1 MKYVNTAVKKLDA
14 DALVQGKPV
23 YTDDIASKDCL
34 IIKLLRSPHAHAKIV
49 DINTTI
55 AEKVPGVELILTY
68 KNAPRHRYTSAGQT
82 YPEWSPYDRVL
93 CDDTMRYVG
102 DVAAIVAADT
112 EKHAEQA
119 CKLIQVK
126 YDVLEA
132 VLDFEKAKDNAVRVH
147 DDDSFAKTPFGY
159 APERNLICTGSENFG
174 NFEEEY
180 EKCAYKVDCTYYTP
194 AQQQCMM
201 ETFRSYAY
209 MEYSGRLTIVS
220 STQVPFH
227 ARRHVATML
236 GIPYTKVRI
245 IKPRIG
251 GGFGAKQTSVS
262 EFYPAAVTWITGK
275 PSKLLFTRQE
285 SFACSNSRHQMRIR
299 VQAGCD
305 AQGHV
310 TAINMQSL
318 SNTGAYGEHGSTVVG
333 LVGHKTIPLYN
344 KLKGGRFSWDVV
356 YTNIEPAAA
365 FRGYGAT
372 QGTFAL
378 ESTINQLAEKAD
390 IDAAEMRLRNI
401 AEAGA
406 EVFMTHEIKYLNS
419 TGLRGCI
426 TRGMELSG
434 WKEKPHRWIT
444 PEGKIRGMG
453 MAICMQGSGIANV
466 DTASVELR
474 LEDFGFYTL
483 MIGATDM
490 GTGCDTIFAQ
500 MVADSMN
507 CPLEKIMVHGVDTD
521 VSPYDPGSY
530 ASASTYVTGMA
541 VVKACDHMHKLILE
555 EASRIM
561 DCPKDTL
568 EFDGAFIT
576 AESGQSLSLD
586 ELAWKLVAGPQTHQL
601 VATASNGSP
610 ISPPPFMAGF
620 AEVEV
625 DPETGTTDII
635 QMTGVVDC
643 GTPINR
649 ALAKVQ
655 TEGGLSQGIGLAL
668 FEDVQFQS
676 NGKMITDSFMNYKIP
691 TRMDTGEIVVDFS
704 ESYEPTGPFGAKS
717 IGEVVINTPSPA
729 IAQAVCAATGVR
741 VTSLPVTPEKI
752 LMEMAET

>member
-23 YTDDIASKDCL
+23 YTDDLAPKECL
-34 IIKLLRSPHAHAKIV
+34 IIKLLRCPHAHAKIV
-49 DINTTI
+49 DIDTAT
-55 AEKVPGVELILTY
+55 AEKVPGVELILTC

-93 CDDTMRYVG
+93 CDDVMRYVG

-119 CKLIQVK
+119 CRLIKVQ
-126 YDVLEA
+126 YEILEPI
-132 VLDFEKAKDNAVRVH
+132 LDFETAKDNRIRIH
-147 DDDSFAKTPFGY
+147 DDDSYAKAPFGY
-159 APERNLICTGSENFG
+159 EPARNLISSGEETFG
-174 NFEEEY
+174 DFDAEFAR
-180 EKCAYKVDCTYYTP
+180 CAYTVDRTYYTP

-209 MEYSGRLTIVS
+209 MEYSGRLTLVS

-236 GIPYTKVRI
+236 GIPYTKVRV

-262 EFYPAAVTWITGK
+262 DFYPAAVTWLTGK
-275 PSKLLFTRQE
+275 PSKLVFTRQE
-285 SFACSNSRHQMRIR
+285 SFTSSNSRHQMRVRAR
-299 VQAGCD
+299 VGCD
-305 AQGHV
+305 EAGNI
-310 TAINMQSL
+310 TAICIDSL

-344 KLKGGRFSWDVV
+344 KLRGGRFTWDVV
-356 YTNIEPAAA
+356 YTNMEPAAA

-372 QGTFAL
+372 QGTFAM
-378 ESTINQLAEKAD
+378 ESAVNELAQKAG
-390 IDAAEMRLRNI
+390 IDPVELRLRNI
-401 AEAGA
+401 AEEGA
-406 EVFMTHEIKYLNS
+406 EVFMTPEIQYLNS
-419 TGLRGCI
+419 SGLRGCL
-426 TRGMELSG
+426 TRGAQLIG
-434 WKEKPHRWIT
+434 WNDT
-444 PEGKIRGMG
+444 PRRQVMPDGKIRSKG

-500 MVADSMN
+500 MVADSMH
-507 CPLEKIMVHGVDTD
+507 CPLDHVMVHGVDTD

-541 VVKACDHMHKLILE
+541 VVKACEQMHTLILD
-555 EASRIM
+555 EASKAL
-561 DCPKDTL
+561 DCPADTL
-568 EFDGAFIT
+568 DFDGAVIV
-576 AESGQSLSLD
+576 SDNGKSISLD
-586 ELAWKLVAGPQTHQL
+586 DLAVNLVAGTQTHQL
-601 VATASNGSP
+601 AATASHGSP

-620 AEVEV
+620 AEIEL
-625 DPETGTTDII
+625 DPQTGKTDVLR
-635 QMTGVVDC
+635 MVGVVDC

-649 ALAKVQ
+649 ALARVQ
-655 TEGGLSQGIGLAL
+655 TEGGLSQGIGFAL
-668 FEDVQFQS
+668 FEDVHYQN

-691 TRMDTGEIVVDFS
+691 TRMDTGEIIVDFS
-704 ESYEPTGPFGAKS
+704 ESYEPTGPYGAKS
-717 IGEVVINTPSPA
+717 IGEVVINTPAPA
-729 IAQAVCAATGVR
+729 IADAIYQAVGLRITD
-741 VTSLPVTPEKI
+741 LPITPEKI
-752 LMEMAET
+752 LLRQS

>member
-23 YTDDIASKDCL
+23 YTDDLAPQDCL
-34 IIKLLRSPHAHAKIV
+34 IIKLVRSPYAHAKII
-49 DINTTI
+49 DINTAA
-55 AEKVPGVELILTY
+55 AEKVPGVELILTC

-119 CKLIQVK
+119 CKLIKIK
-126 YDVLEA
+126 YEVLEP
-132 VLDFEKAKDNAVRVH
+132 VLDFEKAKDNPIRVH
-147 DDDSFAKTPFGY
+147 DDDSFAKAPFGY
-159 APERNLICTGSENFG
+159 APERNLICTGSEDFG
-174 NFEEEY
+174 NFEEEFAN
-180 EKCAYKVDCTYYTP
+180 CAYTVDRTYYTP

-209 MEYSGRLTIVS
+209 MEYSGRLTLVS

-262 EFYPAAVTWITGK
+262 EFYPAAVTWLTGK
-275 PSKLLFTRQE
+275 PSKLVFTRQE
-285 SFACSNSRHQMRIR
+285 SFACSNSRHQMRVRAR
-299 VQAGCD
+299 VGCD
-305 AQGHV
+305 TQGNI
-310 TAINMQSL
+310 TAISIESL

-344 KLKGGRFSWDVV
+344 KLKGGRFTWDVV
-356 YTNIEPAAA
+356 YTNMEPAAA

-378 ESTINQLAEKAD
+378 ESAVNELAEQAG
-390 IDAAEMRLRNI
+390 IDAAEIRLRNI
-401 AEAGA
+401 AEEGA
-406 EVFMTHEIKYLNS
+406 EVFMTPEIHHLNS

-434 WKEKPHRWIT
+434 WKDKARRRVMPD
-444 PEGKIRGMG
+444 GKIRGMG

-500 MVADSMN
+500 MVADAMR
-507 CPLEKIMVHGVDTD
+507 CPIEKIMVHGVDTD

-541 VVKACDHMHKLILE
+541 VVKACEKMHQLILA
-555 EASRIM
+555 EASRVLE
-561 DCPKDTL
+561 CPQDSL
-568 EFDGAFIT
+568 EFDGAVVS
-576 AESGQSLSLD
+576 AEEGKSISLD
-586 ELAWKLVAGPQTHQL
+586 ELASQLVAGPQTHQL

-620 AEVEV
+620 AEIEV
-625 DPETGTTDII
+625 DPETGKTDVI

-649 ALAKVQ
+649 ALARVQ
-655 TEGGLSQGIGLAL
+655 TEGGLSQGIGFAL
-668 FEDVQFQS
+668 FEDVQYQP

-717 IGEVVINTPSPA
+717 IGEVVINTPAPS
-729 IAQAVCAATGVR
+729 IAQAVYQATGVR
-741 VTSLPVTPEKI
+741 VTNLPISPEKI
-752 LMEMAET
+752 LMGQE

>member
-1 MKYVNTAVKKLDA
+1 MKYVSTAVKKLDA

-23 YTDDIASKDCL
+23 YTDDLAPKDCL
-34 IIKLLRSPHAHAKIV
+34 IIKLLRSPHAHAKII
-49 DINTTI
+49 DIDTKV
-55 AEKVPGVELILTY
+55 AERVPGVELILTC
-68 KNAPRHRYTSAGQT
+68 KNAPRHRFTSAGQT

-119 CKLIQVK
+119 CKLIKVK
-126 YDVLEA
+126 YEVLEPI
-132 VLDFEKAKDNAVRVH
+132 LDFETAKDNPVRVH
-147 DDDSFAKTPFGY
+147 DDDSFAKAPFGY
-159 APERNLICTGSENFG
+159 APERNLICTGSEDFG
-174 NFEEEY
+174 DFEKEY
-180 EKCAYKVDCTYYTP
+180 ANCAYTAEHIFYTP

-209 MEYSGRLTIVS
+209 MEYSGRLTVVS

-236 GIPYTKVRI
+236 GIPYNKVRI

-262 EFYPAAVTWITGK
+262 EFYPAAVTWLTGK

-285 SFACSNSRHQMRIR
+285 SFACANSRHQMRIR
-299 VQAGCD
+299 ARAGCD
-305 AQGHV
+305 AEGHV
-310 TAINMQSL
+310 LAISIESL
-318 SNTGAYGEHGSTVVG
+318 SNTGAYGEHGSTVIG
-333 LVGHKTIPLYN
+333 LSGHKTIPLYN
-344 KLKGGRFSWDVV
+344 KLRGGHFSWDVV

-378 ESTINQLAEKAD
+378 ESVVNELAEKAG
-390 IDAAEMRLRNI
+390 IDAVELRLRNI
-401 AEAGA
+401 AEEGA
-406 EVFMTHEIKYLNS
+406 ELFMTPEIKYLNS
-419 TGLRGCI
+419 TGLRGCLTKGRDLI
-426 TRGMELSG
+426 G
-434 WKEKPHRWIT
+434 WDQT
-444 PEGKIRGMG
+444 PKKRVMPDGKIRGMG
-453 MAICMQGSGIANV
+453 MAMCMQGSGIANV

-500 MVADSMN
+500 MVADGMQ
-507 CPLEKIMVHGVDTD
+507 CPLEKVMVHGVDTD

-541 VVKACDHMHKLILE
+541 VVKACESMNKKILE
-555 EASRIM
+555 EASKRMEIPV
-561 DCPKDTL
+561 DEL
-568 EFDGAFIT
+568 LFDGTAIT
-576 AESGQSLSLD
+576 AESGASLSLD
-586 ELAWKLVAGPQTHQL
+586 DLAVALVAGPQTHQL

-620 AEVEV
+620 AETET
-625 DPETGTTDII
+625 DPLTGKTDVIR
-635 QMTGVVDC
+635 MVGVVDC

-649 ALAKVQ
+649 ALVKIQ
-655 TEGGLSQGIGLAL
+655 TEGGLSQGIGFAL
-668 FEDVQFQS
+668 FEDVQFQE
-676 NGKMITDSFMNYKIP
+676 NGKMMTDSFMNYKIP
-691 TRMDTGEIVVDFS
+691 TRMDTGEIIVDFS
-704 ESYEPTGPFGAKS
+704 ESYEPTGPYGAKS
-717 IGEVVINTPSPA
+717 IGEVVINTPAPA
-729 IAQAVCAATGVR
+729 IAQAVYAATGVR
-741 VTSLPVTPEKI
+741 ITRLPVSPEKI
-752 LMEMAET
+752 LLKKGD

>member
-1 MKYVNTAVKKLDA
+1 MKYVNTKVKKLDA

-23 YTDDIASKDCL
+23 YTDDLAPKDCL
-34 IIKLLRSPHAHAKIV
+34 IIKLVRCPYAHAKIIDV
-49 DINTTI
+49 NTAI
-55 AEKVPGVELILTY
+55 AEKVPGVELILTC

-93 CDDTMRYVG
+93 CDDIMRYVG
-102 DVAAIVAADT
+102 DVAAVVAADT

-119 CKLIQVK
+119 CKLIKIK
-126 YDVLEA
+126 YEVLEPI
-132 VLDFEKAKDNAVRVH
+132 LDFETAKDNAILIH
-147 DDDSFAKTPFGY
+147 DDDSYAKAEFGY
-159 APERNLICTGSENFG
+159 EPKRNLICTGQEDFG
-174 NFEEEY
+174 NFDEEY
-180 EKCAYKVDCTYYTP
+180 AKCAYTVDRTYYTP

-209 MEYSGRLTIVS
+209 MEYSGRLTLVS

-262 EFYPAAVTWITGK
+262 EFYPAAVTWLTGK
-275 PSKLLFTRQE
+275 PSKIVFTRQE
-285 SFACSNSRHQMRIR
+285 SFTSSNSRHQMRVRAR
-299 VQAGCD
+299 VGCD
-305 AQGHV
+305 TEGNI
-310 TAINMQSL
+310 TAICIDSL
-318 SNTGAYGEHGSTVVG
+318 SNTGAYGEHGSTVIG

-344 KLKGGRFSWDVV
+344 KLKGGRFTWDVV
-356 YTNIEPAAA
+356 YTNMEPAAA

-378 ESTINQLAEKAD
+378 ESAVNELAEKIG
-390 IDAAEMRLRNI
+390 IDAAELRLRNI
-401 AEAGA
+401 AEQGA
-406 EVFMTHEIKYLNS
+406 EVFMTPEIKYLNS

-426 TRGMELSG
+426 TRGIELSG
-434 WKEKPHRWIT
+434 WKEKSHRRVM
-444 PEGKIRGMG
+444 PDGKIRSMG
-453 MAICMQGSGIANV
+453 MAICMQGSGIAYV

-500 MVADSMN
+500 MVADAMN
-507 CPLEKIMVHGVDTD
+507 CPLEKVMVHGVDTD

-541 VVKACDHMHKLILE
+541 VVKACEQMHQLILE
-555 EASRIM
+555 ESSRM
-561 DCPKDTL
+561 LETPKELLD
-568 EFDGAFIT
+568 FDGSVIT
-576 AESGQSLSLD
+576 SENGKSLSLD
-586 ELAWKLVAGPQTHQL
+586 DLAWNLVSGPQTHQL
-601 VATASNGSP
+601 VANASHGST

-620 AEVEV
+620 AEIEI
-625 DPETGTTDII
+625 DPETGKTDVI

-649 ALAKVQ
+649 ALARVQ
-655 TEGGLSQGIGLAL
+655 TEGGLAQGIGFAL
-668 FEDVQFQS
+668 FEDVQYQS
-676 NGKMITDSFMNYKIP
+676 NGKMITDNFMNYKIP
-691 TRMDTGEIVVDFS
+691 TRMDTGKIVVDFS

-717 IGEVVINTPSPA
+717 IGEVVINTPAPS
-729 IAQAVCAATGVR
+729 IAQAVYEAAGVR
-741 VTSLPVTPEKI
+741 ITSLPVTPEKI
-752 LMEMAET
+752 LMGIKS

>member
-1 MKYVNTAVKKLDA
+1 MKYVNTAVKKVDA

-23 YTDDIASKDCL
+23 YTDDLAPKECL

-49 DINTTI
+49 DIDTKI
-55 AEKVPGVELILTY
+55 AEKVPGVELILTC
-68 KNAPRHRYTSAGQT
+68 KNAPRHRFTSAGQT

-119 CKLIQVK
+119 CRLIKVT
-126 YDVLEA
+126 YEVLEPI
-132 VLDFEKAKDNAVRVH
+132 LDFETAKDNPIRVH
-147 DDDSFAKTPFGY
+147 DDDSFAKSPFHY
-159 APERNLICTGSENFG
+159 APERNLITSGREDFGDFDAEFAKCTHT
-174 NFEEEY
+174 
-180 EKCAYKVDCTYYTP
+180 VDCTYYTP

-209 MEYSGRLTIVS
+209 MEYSGRLTLVS

-227 ARRHVATML
+227 ARRHIATML
-236 GIPYTKVRI
+236 GIPYTKVRV

-262 EFYPAAVTWITGK
+262 EFYPAAVTWLTGK
-275 PSKLLFTRQE
+275 PSKLIFTRQE
-285 SFACSNSRHQMRIR
+285 AFACSNSRHQMRIR
-299 VQAGCD
+299 VRAGCD
-305 AQGHV
+305 TEGNV
-310 TAINMQSL
+310 TAISIESL
-318 SNTGAYGEHGSTVVG
+318 SNTGAYGEHGSTVIG

-344 KLKGGRFSWDVV
+344 KLKGGRFVWDVV
-356 YTNIEPAAA
+356 YTNMESAAA

-378 ESTINQLAEKAD
+378 ESTVNQLAEKAG
-390 IDAAEMRLRNI
+390 IDAAELRLRNI
-401 AEAGA
+401 AKEGA

-419 TGLRGCI
+419 SGLRGCI
-426 TRGMELSG
+426 TRGMELIG
-434 WKEKPHRWIT
+434 WNEKPHRQVM
-444 PEGKIRGMG
+444 PDGKIRGMG

-500 MVADSMN
+500 MVADAMH
-507 CPLEKIMVHGVDTD
+507 CPMEKILVHGVDTD

-541 VVKACDHMHKLILE
+541 VVKACEHMTELILD
-555 EASRIM
+555 EAAVRM
-561 DCPKDTL
+561 NCPRETL
-568 EFDGAFIT
+568 SFDGASIT
-576 AESGQSLSLD
+576 AEDGTILSLD
-586 ELAWKLVAGPQTHQL
+586 DLASALVAGPKTHQL
-601 VATASNGSP
+601 VATASHGSP

-620 AEVEV
+620 AEIET
-625 DPETGTTDII
+625 DPETGKTDVI
-635 QMTGVVDC
+635 QMVGVVDC

-649 ALAKVQ
+649 ALARVQ
-655 TEGGLSQGIGLAL
+655 TEGGLSQGIGFAL
-668 FEDVQFQS
+668 FENVHYQT
-676 NGKMITDSFMNYKIP
+676 NGKMMTDNFMNYKIP
-691 TRMDTGEIVVDFS
+691 TRMDTGEIIVDFS
-704 ESYEPTGPFGAKS
+704 ESYEPTGPYGAKS
-717 IGEVVINTPSPA
+717 IGEVVINTPAPA
-729 IAQAVCAATGVR
+729 IVQAVYEATGVR
-741 VTSLPVTPEKI
+741 VTSLPITPEKI
-752 LMEMAET
+752 LMGQK

>member
-23 YTDDIASKDCL
+23 YTDDLAPKDCL

-49 DINTTI
+49 DIDTKI
-55 AEKVPGVELILTY
+55 AEKVPGVELILTC

-119 CKLIQVK
+119 CKLIKVIYQ
-126 YDVLEA
+126 VLEP
-132 VLDFEKAKDNAVRVH
+132 VLDFETAKDNPIRVH
-147 DDDSFAKTPFGY
+147 DDDSFAKAPFGY
-159 APERNLICTGSENFG
+159 APERNIITSGSEDFG
-174 NFEEEY
+174 DFDAEFA
-180 EKCAYKVDCTYYTP
+180 KCAYTVDCTYYTP

-209 MEYSGRLTIVS
+209 MEYSGRLTLVS

-262 EFYPAAVTWITGK
+262 EFYPAAVTWLTGK
-275 PSKLLFTRQE
+275 PSKLIFTRQE
-285 SFACSNSRHQMRIR
+285 AFACSNSRHQMRVR
-299 VQAGCD
+299 ARAGCD
-305 AQGHV
+305 AEGNI
-310 TAINMQSL
+310 TAISMESL

-344 KLKGGRFSWDVV
+344 KLKGGRFTWDVV
-356 YTNIEPAAA
+356 YTNMEPAAA

-378 ESTINQLAEKAD
+378 ESTINQLAEKAG
-390 IDAAEMRLRNI
+390 IDPAELRLRNI
-401 AEAGA
+401 AKEGA
-406 EVFMTHEIKYLNS
+406 EVFMTPEIKYLNS

-434 WKEKPHRWIT
+434 WNEKPHRQIM
-444 PEGKIRGMG
+444 PDGKIRGMG

-500 MVADSMN
+500 MVADAMN
-507 CPLEKIMVHGVDTD
+507 CPMEKVMVHGVDTD

-541 VVKACDHMHKLILE
+541 VVKACEHMQELILD
-555 EASRIM
+555 EAAVRM
-561 DCPKDTL
+561 DCPREALT
-568 EFDGAFIT
+568 FDGAAVT
-576 AESGQSLSLD
+576 SEDGKSLALD
-586 ELAWKLVAGPQTHQL
+586 DLASALVAGPQTHQL
-601 VATASNGSP
+601 VATASHGSP

-620 AEVEV
+620 VETET
-625 DPETGTTDII
+625 DPETGKTDVIK
-635 QMTGVVDC
+635 MVGVVDC

-649 ALAKVQ
+649 ALARVQ
-655 TEGGLSQGIGLAL
+655 TEGGLSQGIGFAL
-668 FEDVQFQS
+668 FEDVQYQQ
-676 NGKMITDSFMNYKIP
+676 NGKMMTDSFMNYKIP

-704 ESYEPTGPFGAKS
+704 ESYEPTGPYGAKS
-717 IGEVVINTPSPA
+717 IGEVVINTPAPA
-729 IAQAVCAATGVR
+729 IAQAVCQATGVR
-741 VTSLPVTPEKI
+741 VTTLPITPEKI
-752 LMEMAET
+752 LMGQK

>member
-23 YTDDIASKDCL
+23 YTDDLAPRECL
-34 IIKLLRSPHAHAKIV
+34 KIKLLRCPHAHAKIV
-49 DINTTI
+49 NINTAA
-55 AEKVPGVELILTY
+55 AEKVPGVELILTC

-93 CDDTMRYVG
+93 CDDVMRYVG

-119 CKLIQVK
+119 CRLIKVQ
-126 YDVLEA
+126 YEVLEPI
-132 VLDFEKAKDNAVRVH
+132 LDFEAAKDNPIRVH
-147 DDDSFAKTPFGY
+147 NDDSFAKAPFGY
-159 APERNLICTGSENFG
+159 APQRNLICSGEETFG
-174 NFEEEY
+174 DFDAEFAR
-180 EKCAYKVDCTYYTP
+180 CAYTVDRTYYTP

-209 MEYSGRLTIVS
+209 MEYSGRLTLVS

-262 EFYPAAVTWITGK
+262 EFYPAAVTWLTGK
-275 PSKLLFTRQE
+275 PSKLVFTRQE
-285 SFACSNSRHQMRIR
+285 SFSCSNSRHQMRVRAR
-299 VQAGCD
+299 VGCD
-305 AQGHV
+305 EAGNI
-310 TAINMQSL
+310 TAICIDSL

-344 KLKGGRFSWDVV
+344 KLRGGRFTWDVV
-356 YTNIEPAAA
+356 YTNMEPAAA

-378 ESTINQLAEKAD
+378 ESAVNELAQKSD
-390 IDAAEMRLRNI
+390 IDPVELRLRNI
-401 AEAGA
+401 AEEGA
-406 EVFMTHEIKYLNS
+406 EVFMTPEIHFLNS
-419 TGLRGCI
+419 SGLRGCL
-426 TRGMELSG
+426 TRGAQLIG
-434 WKEKPHRWIT
+434 WNDT
-444 PEGKIRGMG
+444 PRRQVMPDGKIRSKG

-490 GTGCDTIFAQ
+490 GTGCDTVFAQ
-500 MVADSMN
+500 MVADGMH
-507 CPLEKIMVHGVDTD
+507 CPLDHVMVHGVDTD

-541 VVKACDHMHKLILE
+541 VVKACEQMHTLILH
-555 EASRIM
+555 EASKAL
-561 DCPKDTL
+561 DCPADLL
-568 EFDGAFIT
+568 EFDGAEIVS
-576 AESGQSLSLD
+576 ESGTSISLD
-586 ELAWKLVAGPQTHQL
+586 DLAVNLVAGPQTHQL
-601 VATASNGSP
+601 AATASHGSS

-620 AEVEV
+620 AEIEL
-625 DPETGTTDII
+625 DPQTGKTDVLR
-635 QMTGVVDC
+635 MVGVVDC

-649 ALAKVQ
+649 ALARVQ
-655 TEGGLSQGIGLAL
+655 TEGGLSQGIGFAL
-668 FEDVQFQS
+668 FEDVHYQK

-691 TRMDTGEIVVDFS
+691 TRMDTGEIIVDFS
-704 ESYEPTGPFGAKS
+704 ESYEPTGPYGAKS
-717 IGEVVINTPSPA
+717 IGEVVINTPAPA
-729 IAQAVCAATGVR
+729 IADAIYQAIGIRIAD
-741 VTSLPVTPEKI
+741 LPITPEKI
-752 LMEMAET
+752 LLRKA

>member
-23 YTDDIASKDCL
+23 YTDDLAPKDCL
-34 IIKLLRSPHAHAKIV
+34 MIKLLRSPHAHAKIV
-49 DINTTI
+49 DIDTKI
-55 AEKVPGVELILTY
+55 AEKVPGVELILTC

-82 YPEWSPYDRVL
+82 YPEWAPYDRVL

-119 CKLIQVK
+119 CKLIKVT
-126 YDVLEA
+126 YEVLEP
-132 VLDFEKAKDNAVRVH
+132 VLDFETAKDNPIHVH
-147 DDDSFAKTPFGY
+147 DDDSFAKAPFGY
-159 APERNLICTGSENFG
+159 APERNLITSGSEDFG
-174 NFEEEY
+174 DFDAEFA
-180 EKCAYKVDCTYYTP
+180 KCAYTVDCTYYTP

-209 MEYSGRLTIVS
+209 MEYSGRLTLVS

-262 EFYPAAVTWITGK
+262 EFYPAAVTWLTGK
-275 PSKLLFTRQE
+275 PSKLIFTRQE
-285 SFACSNSRHQMRIR
+285 SFACSNSRHQMRVR
-299 VQAGCD
+299 ARAGCD
-305 AQGHV
+305 AEGNI
-310 TAINMQSL
+310 TAISMESL

-344 KLKGGRFSWDVV
+344 KLKGGRFTWDVV
-356 YTNIEPAAA
+356 YTNMEPAAA

-378 ESTINQLAEKAD
+378 ESTINQLAEKAG
-390 IDAAEMRLRNI
+390 IDPAELRLRNI
-401 AEAGA
+401 AKEGA
-406 EVFMTHEIKYLNS
+406 EVFMTPEIKYLNS

-434 WKEKPHRWIT
+434 WNEKPHRQVM
-444 PEGKIRGMG
+444 PDGKIRGMG

-500 MVADSMN
+500 MVADAMN
-507 CPLEKIMVHGVDTD
+507 CPMDKVMVHGVDTD

-541 VVKACDHMHKLILE
+541 VVKACEHMQELILD
-555 EASRIM
+555 EA
-561 DCPKDTL
+561 
-568 EFDGAFIT
+568 
-576 AESGQSLSLD
+576 AE
-586 ELAWKLVAGPQTHQL
+586 
-601 VATASNGSP
+601 
-610 ISPPPFMAGF
+610 
-620 AEVEV
+620 
-625 DPETGTTDII
+625 
-635 QMTGVVDC
+635 
-643 GTPINR
+643 
-649 ALAKVQ
+649 
-655 TEGGLSQGIGLAL
+655 
-668 FEDVQFQS
+668 
-676 NGKMITDSFMNYKIP
+676 
-691 TRMDTGEIVVDFS
+691 RMD
-704 ESYEPTGPFGAKS
+704 
-717 IGEVVINTPSPA
+717 
-729 IAQAVCAATGVR
+729 
-741 VTSLPVTPEKI
+741 
-752 LMEMAET
+752 

>member
-1 MKYVNTAVKKLDA
+1 MKYVSTAVKKLDA

-23 YTDDIASKDCL
+23 YTDDLAPKDCL
-34 IIKLLRSPHAHAKIV
+34 IIKLVRSPYAHAKII
-49 DINTTI
+49 DINTTV
-55 AEKVPGVELILTY
+55 AQKVPGVELILTY
-68 KNAPRHRYTSAGQT
+68 KNAPRHRYTAAGQT
-82 YPEWSPYDRVL
+82 YPEWSPYDRLL

-119 CKLIQVK
+119 CKLIKIK
-126 YDVLEA
+126 YEVLEP
-132 VLDFEKAKDNAVRVH
+132 VLDFESAKDNALRVH
-147 DDDSFAKTPFGY
+147 DDDSFAKAPFGY
-159 APERNLICTGSENFG
+159 APERNLICTGREDFG
-174 NFEEEY
+174 DFDEEFA
-180 EKCAYKVDCTYYTP
+180 KCAYTVDRTYYTP

-209 MEYSGRLTIVS
+209 MEYSGRLTLVS

-262 EFYPAAVTWITGK
+262 EFYPAAVTWLTGK

-285 SFACSNSRHQMRIR
+285 SFACSNSRHQMRVRAR
-299 VQAGCD
+299 VGCD
-305 AQGHV
+305 KDGNI
-310 TAINMQSL
+310 TAISMESL

-344 KLKGGRFSWDVV
+344 KLKGGRFTWDVV
-356 YTNIEPAAA
+356 YTNMEPAAA

-378 ESTINQLAEKAD
+378 ESAVNELAEKAG
-390 IDAAEMRLRNI
+390 IDAAEIRLRNI
-401 AEAGA
+401 AEEGA
-406 EVFMTHEIKYLNS
+406 EVFMTHEIRYLNS

-434 WKEKPHRWIT
+434 WKDKPHRQIM
-444 PEGKIRGMG
+444 PDGKIRGMG

-500 MVADSMN
+500 MVADAMH
-507 CPLEKIMVHGVDTD
+507 CPMEKIMVHGVDTD

-541 VVKACDHMHKLILE
+541 VVKACEKMHSLILA
-555 EASRIM
+555 EAARVLA
-561 DCPKDTL
+561 CPQESL
-568 EFDGAFIT
+568 EFDGAVISS
-576 AESGQSLSLD
+576 EDGKSISLD
-586 ELAWKLVAGPQTHQL
+586 ELASQLVAGPQTHQL

-620 AEVEV
+620 AEVEI
-625 DPETGTTDII
+625 DPETGKTDVI

-649 ALAKVQ
+649 ALARVQ
-655 TEGGLSQGIGLAL
+655 TEGGLSQGIGFAL
-668 FEDVQFQS
+668 FEDVQYQQ

-717 IGEVVINTPSPA
+717 IGEVVINTPAPS
-729 IAQAVCAATGVR
+729 IAQAVYAATGVR
-741 VTSLPVTPEKI
+741 VTSLPISPEKI
-752 LMEMAET
+752 LIGQE